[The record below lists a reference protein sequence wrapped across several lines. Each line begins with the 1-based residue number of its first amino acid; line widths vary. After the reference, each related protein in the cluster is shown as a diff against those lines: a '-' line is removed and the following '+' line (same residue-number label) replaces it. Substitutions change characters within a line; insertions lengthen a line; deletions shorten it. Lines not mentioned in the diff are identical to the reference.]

1 MALSYEISIS
11 RNKIKAQLPAEK
23 ALDGSF
29 NQVHPE
35 AKIFPVI
42 KTVGSHLRFGLWEY
56 GPMTFLDGINIKWA

>member
-35 AKIFPVI
+35 AKIFPVM
-42 KTVGSHLRFGLWEY
+42 KTVGPTWGLGY
-56 GPMTFLDGINIKWA
+56 GIWAHDVSG